1 MNTSMKMTSRAAIL
15 LAMIALWDPLIHAQD
30 LSKYRNFSFG
40 MNTASVLKLAEEE
53 PADLI
58 TIHEQ
63 PALIQELTWYP
74 PMPFATPRP
83 AEPVQKVLLSFYN
96 GELYKM
102 VVTYDSDAIKGLNNE
117 DMMRILSAKYGT
129 ATRPAVEVNVPPDDL
144 DGPTERVIARW
155 EDPQYSLNLF
165 RSSMLDTFE
174 VILFAK
180 RLNAQAA
187 TAIAESVKL
196 ERQEAPQKE
205 AARLNKE
212 TDDLEAERQ
221 KNIKALRP

>member
-1 MNTSMKMTSRAAIL
+1 MKMISRAAIV

-40 MNTASVLKLAEEE
+40 MSAASVLNLAEEK

-58 TIHEQ
+58 TIHVQ

-74 PMPFATPRP
+74 PLPFASSRP
-83 AEPVQKVLLSFYN
+83 AEPVQKVLFSFYD
-96 GELYKM
+96 GELYRM
-102 VVTYDSDAIKGLNNE
+102 VVTYDSDAIKGLTNE
-117 DMMRILSAKYGT
+117 DMIRILAAKYGT
-129 ATRPAVEVNVPPDDL
+129 ATRLAAEVNVPADDSYRV
-144 DGPTERVIARW
+144 TESVIARW

-174 VILFAK
+174 VVLFAK
-180 RLNAQAA
+180 RLDSQAT
-187 TAIAESVKL
+187 TAIAESIKL

-205 AARLNKE
+205 AARVKQAAV
-212 TDDLEAERQ
+212 DLEAERQ
-221 KNIKALRP
+221 KNIKSLRP

>member
-1 MNTSMKMTSRAAIL
+1 MKMISRAAIV

-40 MNTASVLKLAEEE
+40 MSAASVLKLAEEK

-58 TIHEQ
+58 TIHVQ

-74 PMPFATPRP
+74 PLPFASPRP
-83 AEPVQKVLLSFYN
+83 AEPVKKVLFSFYD
-96 GELYKM
+96 GELYRM
-102 VVTYDSDAIKGLNNE
+102 VVTYDSDAIKGLTNE
-117 DMMRILSAKYGT
+117 DMIRILAAKYGT
-129 ATRPAVEVNVPPDDL
+129 ATRPAAEVNVPADDSYRV
-144 DGPTERVIARW
+144 TESVIARW

-174 VILFAK
+174 VDLFAK
-180 RLNAQAA
+180 RLDSQAT
-187 TAIAESVKL
+187 TAIAESIKL

-205 AARLNKE
+205 AARVKQAAV
-212 TDDLEAERQ
+212 DLEAERQ
-221 KNIKALRP
+221 KNIKSLHP